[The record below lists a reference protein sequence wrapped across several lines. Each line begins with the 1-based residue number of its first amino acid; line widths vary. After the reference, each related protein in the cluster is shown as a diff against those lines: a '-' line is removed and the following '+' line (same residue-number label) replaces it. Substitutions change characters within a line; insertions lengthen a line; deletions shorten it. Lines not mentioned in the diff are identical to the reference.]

1 MRNFFFIVLLLSS
14 FFMHAQDGSAER
26 KWMHTL
32 NVQVNPLLRQL
43 LTIGQ
48 VEADNTPFLLN
59 YHINSVK
66 SGWGLRTGFGLNY
79 VQLKDNDG
87 ITSRNSGLTEY
98 AVRLGFERRH
108 ALGKRWEGGYGLDGV
123 MLRDENST
131 RTVVTSFD
139 TVTTESNSNI
149 TRLGGGLMLW
159 LRFKVSEH
167 VLIGTE
173 SSLYYQTGTL
183 KEDVTITRKD
193 FTQPGA
199 PKTTVQNKFSTTL
212 TELPFRVPVSLYIN
226 IRF

>member
-1 MRNFFFIVLLLSS
+1 MKNFVFLIFMLLSIGLL
-14 FFMHAQDGSAER
+14 AQDASTDR

-32 NVQVNPLLRQL
+32 NVQINPLLRQL

-66 SGWGLRTGFGLNY
+66 SGWGLRTGMGLNY

-98 AVRLGFERRH
+98 AVRLGLERRQ

-131 RTVVTSFD
+131 RTVVASFD

-149 TRLGGGLMLW
+149 TRIGGGLMLW

-173 SSLYYQTGTL
+173 SSLYYQRGTL
-183 KEDVTITRKD
+183 KEDVTVTRKD